1 MIWGCM
7 CIHGLGMM
15 YRIEGRLNQHGYQ
28 KILEEHLYGT
38 IQKYNLDASE
48 VIFQQD
54 NAPIHCSNSMKQW
67 FSRQPFGVLSWPA
80 QSPNLNPIENL
91 WAILK
96 SRLNRY
102 DTPPKGILELWSCVE
117 ETFPSITVDDCK
129 RLIESM
135 PRRIAAVLKS
145 KEKWTKW

>member
-1 MIWGCM
+1 
-7 CIHGLGMM
+7 M
-15 YRIEGRLNQHGYQ
+15 YRIEVRLNQHGYQ
-28 KILEEHLYGT
+28 KILEEHLHGP

-54 NAPIHCSNSMKQW
+54 NAPIHSTISMKQW
-67 FSRQPFGVLSWPA
+67 FSRQPFGVLSWHA
-80 QSPNLNPIENL
+80 QSPYLNPIENQ

-96 SRLNRY
+96 RRLNRY
-102 DTPPKGILELWSCVE
+102 DTPPKGILELWSRVE

-135 PRRIAAVLKS
+135 PIRIAAVLKS
-145 KEKWTKW
+145 KGKRTKW